1 MDINSIEITRE
12 MMESVA
18 LAQLYREDAIFVL
31 QRSVP
36 AVKKEADAE
45 ALLRRILTDDR
56 YEQVKKDVLA
66 VEKVTT
72 NAETIDTI
80 ELMYNSLLKEAKFEK
95 KYEVVIRILKELQQL
110 KAIKNDEMDFRIN
123 ITVKKPDGTTDT
135 HI

>member
-66 VEKVTT
+66 VEKVTLT
-72 NAETIDTI
+72 EESIDTI

>member
-36 AVKKEADAE
+36 VVKKEADAE

-66 VEKVTT
+66 VEKVTLT
-72 NAETIDTI
+72 EESIDTI

-110 KAIKNDEMDFRIN
+110 KAIENDEMDFRIN

>member
-1 MDINSIEITRE
+1 MDVNSIEITRE

-36 AVKKEADAE
+36 IVKKEADAE

-66 VEKVTT
+66 VEKVTLT
-72 NAETIDTI
+72 EESIDTI

>member
-36 AVKKEADAE
+36 VVKKEADAE

-66 VEKVTT
+66 VEKVTLT
-72 NAETIDTI
+72 EESIDTI

>member
-36 AVKKEADAE
+36 VVKREADAE

-66 VEKVTT
+66 VEKVTLT
-72 NAETIDTI
+72 EESIDTI

>member
-56 YEQVKKDVLA
+56 YEQVKRDVLT
-66 VEKVTT
+66 VEKVTLT
-72 NAETIDTI
+72 EESIDTI

>member
-1 MDINSIEITRE
+1 MDVNSIEITRE

-36 AVKKEADAE
+36 TVKKEADAE

-66 VEKVTT
+66 VEKVTLT
-72 NAETIDTI
+72 EESIDTI

-123 ITVKKPDGTTDT
+123 ITVKKSDGTTDT

>member
-1 MDINSIEITRE
+1 MDVNSIEITRE

-18 LAQLYREDAIFVL
+18 LAQLYREDAVFVL
-31 QRSVP
+31 QRTVP
-36 AVKKEADAE
+36 SVKKEADAE

-56 YEQVKKDVLA
+56 YEQVKRDVLA
-66 VEKVTT
+66 VEKVTLT
-72 NAETIDTI
+72 EESIDTI

-123 ITVKKPDGTTDT
+123 ITVKKPDGSVDT

>member
-36 AVKKEADAE
+36 VVKKEADAE

-56 YEQVKKDVLA
+56 YEQVKKDVLT
-66 VEKVTT
+66 VEKVTLT
-72 NAETIDTI
+72 EESIDTI

-135 HI
+135 RI

>member
-1 MDINSIEITRE
+1 MDVNSIEITRE

-18 LAQLYREDAIFVL
+18 LAQLYREDAVFVL

-36 AVKKEADAE
+36 TVKKEADAE

-66 VEKVTT
+66 VEKVTLT
-72 NAETIDTI
+72 EESIDTI

-110 KAIKNDEMDFRIN
+110 KAIKNDEMDFHIN